1 MATVVDICNRALG
14 RIGHTQL
21 IESIADDG
29 VEAEQCDLNFEA
41 CRDEALQFH
50 PWNFA
55 TKRVVL
61 AEDAVA
67 ERTDWDY
74 VYTYP
79 TDCLFA
85 RFIVPP
91 GVRNPMAIERI
102 EFQIEADDAG
112 TGRVILT
119 DQSEAELVYTMRHTA
134 ATVWPQTFCSA
145 LAWRLAIE
153 LALGLKKDPA
163 MAERISTGYDRTILK
178 AAATDAN
185 EAQRPPPATSP
196 SLAARRR

>member
-1 MATVVDICNRALG
+1 MSTDVEICNRALG

-21 IESIADDG
+21 IQTLADSN
-29 VEAEQCDLNFEA
+29 VEAEQCDLNFDA

-50 PWNFA
+50 AWNFA

-61 AEDAVA
+61 AELTLV
-67 ERTDWDY
+67 ERTDWEY

-79 TDCLFA
+79 SDCLFA

-102 EFQIEADDAG
+102 EFKIEANDAG
-112 TGRVILT
+112 DGRVILT
-119 DQSEAELVYTMRHTA
+119 DQEDAELVYTMRHTA
-134 ATVWPQTFCSA
+134 PTVWPETFASA
-145 LAWRLAIE
+145 LAWRIAVE
-153 LALGLKKDPA
+153 LALGVKKDPA
-163 MAERISTGYDRTILK
+163 MAERITTGYDRTILK

-185 EAQRPPPATSP
+185 EGQGPMPATTP
-196 SLAARRR
+196 SIAARRR